1 MASRFAP
8 QLGTNYCPKDD
19 EVLEIKSFLVEPT
32 LRLRRLN
39 DIIADLQKA
48 IDKLAEERDGLGAYV
63 EAHKAL
69 ISPVRRLP
77 LDIIQEIFEACLPTH
92 RNCVMSASE
101 APILLGRICSSWR
114 AISLAT
120 PRLWAR
126 LHVVEPRSYS
136 NPSFDQQVAQHLE
149 TTKMWLGRSGQCPLS
164 ISLQSAPEDGGGSP
178 ADTHAASIQFLQALI
193 PFAPRWEHIDFTT
206 PPSLL
211 LEVMS
216 YLDVDLPL
224 LETVAFH
231 HKSHRVL
238 GEVSCGP
245 FNMLRGARISSF
257 SIPGSMFI
265 PERFP
270 LLWNQLTTL
279 TIGGPSWPV
288 VSGLTSEAML
298 RAIARCPRL
307 MICKL
312 MIFDPDTETAML
324 QHPTVEL
331 PFLHTLAVHCV
342 AHVNPAVSVLF
353 NHLFVP
359 KLRDFTFLGS
369 SQHMLQDSLT
379 FSDFFTSAIRLES
392 FDICTSIFTGS
403 SFRETL
409 CDLPPTIQRLKIRNS
424 DGGWGQAPLL
434 GLDDEAMAALTLPG
448 VCPVLQHLSIDPSNN
463 ISDEAVLQFI
473 TTRRLECPSTLKHVE
488 IRFDR
493 QMTLDIMP
501 SLQAF
506 IETGLTVSLN
516 YHPPLPPF
524 HHSPWQG
531 LPDAPPV
538 PAWYPPPMTLSH
550 W

>member
-1 MASRFAP
+1 
-8 QLGTNYCPKDD
+8 
-19 EVLEIKSFLVEPT
+19 
-32 LRLRRLN
+32 
-39 DIIADLQKA
+39 
-48 IDKLAEERDGLGAYV
+48 
-63 EAHKAL
+63 
-69 ISPVRRLP
+69 
-77 LDIIQEIFEACLPTH
+77 
-92 RNCVMSASE
+92 
-101 APILLGRICSSWR
+101 
-114 AISLAT
+114 
-120 PRLWAR
+120 
-126 LHVVEPRSYS
+126 
-136 NPSFDQQVAQHLE
+136 
-149 TTKMWLGRSGQCPLS
+149 
-164 ISLQSAPEDGGGSP
+164 
-178 ADTHAASIQFLQALI
+178 
-193 PFAPRWEHIDFTT
+193 
-206 PPSLL
+206 
-211 LEVMS
+211 MS

-312 MIFDPDTETAML
+312 MIYDPDTQAAML

-331 PFLHTLAVHCV
+331 PLLHTLAIHCV
-342 AHVNPAVSVLF
+342 AHVDPAVSVLF
-353 NHLFVP
+353 NHLSVP

-369 SQHMLQDSLT
+369 SQHTLQDSLT
-379 FSDFFTSAIRLES
+379 LSDFFTSAIRLES

-403 SFRETL
+403 SFRGTL
-409 CDLPPTIQRLKIRNS
+409 CDLPPTIQRLKIRNN
-424 DGGWGQAPLL
+424 DGGWGQAPPL

-448 VCPVLQHLSIDPSNN
+448 HLSIDRSNN

-488 IRFDR
+488 IHFDR
-493 QMTLDIMP
+493 QVILDIMP
-501 SLQAF
+501 SLRAF

-516 YHPPLPPF
+516 YNPPLPPF

-538 PAWYPPPMTLSH
+538 NYHPGWYPPPMTLSH